1 MSILCCL
8 HGGRTLRGLARRF
21 PFSFEELSHLARDS
35 NRLSSVTTFEM
46 IVHRCC
52 SRECRSMMP
61 DFLLSILVTRQEL

>member
-1 MSILCCL
+1 M
-8 HGGRTLRGLARRF
+8 RF

-35 NRLSSVTTFEM
+35 NRLFSVTTFEM

-61 DFLLSILVTRQEL
+61 DFLLSISVTRQEL

>member
-8 HGGRTLRGLARRF
+8 HEGRTLRGLARRF

-35 NRLSSVTTFEM
+35 NHLSSVTTFEM

-61 DFLLSILVTRQEL
+61 DFLLSISATRQEL